1 MIVSISHQK
10 GGVGKSTTAWNLATI
25 LQNDYTVEL
34 VDLDVQ
40 RTLTYANELRKQ
52 QSDLK
57 PLVIKHVD
65 SPEDLKKYIQEDND
79 NKISFIDLGGFD
91 SSMNRLSIV
100 MSDLVITPVSD
111 RNFELLGLKTFEKT
125 LIELDDLVEHDIKV
139 KVLLNNISPQ
149 KSKLDSLKEYIDKS
163 PHFELL
169 ESIFR
174 TRADFDKS
182 VGYGRNVIEYDSESK
197 ASNEMRVLTL
207 EIKNILKI

>member
-25 LQNDYTVEL
+25 LQNDYIVEL

-57 PLVIKHVD
+57 PLTIKHVD

-149 KSKLDSLKEYIDKS
+149 KSKLNPLKEYIKKS

-169 ESIFR
+169 ESILR

-182 VGYGRNVIEYDSESK
+182 VGDGKNVIEYDDKSK
-197 ASNEMRVLTL
+197 ASSEMRALAL

>member
-1 MIVSISHQK
+1 
-10 GGVGKSTTAWNLATI
+10 
-25 LQNDYTVEL
+25 
-34 VDLDVQ
+34 LDVQ

-57 PLVIKHVD
+57 PLTIKHVD

-149 KSKLDSLKEYIDKS
+149 KSKLNSLKEYIAKS

-169 ESIFR
+169 ESILR

-182 VGYGRNVIEYDSESK
+182 VGDGKNVVEYDDESK
-197 ASNEMRVLTL
+197 AANEMIALAL

>member
-25 LQNDYTVEL
+25 LQNDYIVEL

-57 PLVIKHVD
+57 PLTIKHVD

-149 KSKLDSLKEYIDKS
+149 KSKLNSLKEYIAKS

-169 ESIFR
+169 ESILR

-182 VGYGRNVIEYDSESK
+182 VGDGKNVVEYDDESK
-197 ASNEMRVLTL
+197 AANEMIALAL

>member
-25 LQNDYTVEL
+25 LQNDYIVEL

-57 PLVIKHVD
+57 PLTIKHVD
-65 SPEDLKKYIQEDND
+65 SPEDLKRYIQEDND
-79 NKISFIDLGGFD
+79 NKVSFIDLGGFD

-139 KVLLNNISPQ
+139 KVLLNNINPQ
-149 KSKLDSLKEYIDKS
+149 KSKLNSLKEYIEKS

-169 ESIFR
+169 KSILR

-182 VGYGRNVIEYDSESK
+182 VGDGKNVIEYDEESK
-197 ASNEMRVLTL
+197 ASNEMRALAL